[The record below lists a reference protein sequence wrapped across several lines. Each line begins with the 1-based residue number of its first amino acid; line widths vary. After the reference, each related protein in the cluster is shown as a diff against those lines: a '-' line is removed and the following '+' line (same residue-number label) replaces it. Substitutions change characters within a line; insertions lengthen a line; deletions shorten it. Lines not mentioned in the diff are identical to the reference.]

1 MTQTQKATMYAE
13 IQKHGENLNRI
24 FNTGIEPVK
33 LCKRLRTLEAKAQKL
48 AMDYCN
54 GENGVNADNFEA
66 LATPIM
72 EQVYK
77 LLNNGIY
84 RDDRPHQRKV
94 PIFLNGDVRGYALK
108 INDAYVK
115 TLELQGKP
123 IYKDWGGYG
132 ILAPDF
138 NP

>member
-33 LCKRLRTLEAKAQKL
+33 LCKRLRSLEAKAHKL
-48 AMDYCN
+48 ATDYCN
-54 GENGVNADNFEA
+54 GDNGVNTDNWEA
-66 LATPIM
+66 LTAPILA
-72 EQVYK
+72 QVRK
-77 LLNNGIY
+77 LLYPNGMTG
-84 RDDRPHQRKV
+84 DGQKDWC
-94 PIFLNGDVRGYALK
+94 IFVNGDCRGYALK
-108 INDAYVK
+108 IRSQYVQAND
-115 TLELQGKP
+115 LN